1 LQWLIRCLY
10 RFSGKEKE
18 IKMKT
23 NRPFKLFSLLVVAA
37 LLLAACGGP
46 ATQEAPPAA
55 TQAPVATEA
64 PAAPEAPAATQPPQ
78 AGETKEVVVWG
89 FVWTADWLD
98 AIAPDFEAAH
108 PGVKVKVE
116 RFEYDPYQDMV
127 LTTLASGEGVPDVVT
142 LDPMWAGDLI
152 RGETVLPLDKATSEL
167 NVSDF
172 VPGGWNLYGW
182 KGVQY
187 GIPLDLDFNLLFYR
201 KDVYEKAMQTLGM
214 TELPTN
220 TQDFL
225 KVADQVVK
233 DTGKPA
239 VIQFQGDYYA
249 WYQSFLAPMGGN
261 LISDDSTQY
270 VFNSDAAVKA
280 LELYSDL
287 ANKHKV
293 GKLWDFDT
301 DGDPMVAL
309 QNSEA
314 NGIMYG
320 SWFATELAS
329 GAPDMAGKWGI
340 APLPWGDAGRKYDA
354 ATGGACLSIPTG
366 AKEPDLAWEFIKFSM
381 SAENQVKYFQIVS
394 GVPSLKTSWTDPA
407 FDEVN
412 EYFGI
417 PLGRSV
423 ADWSLRVLP
432 MQLPSMEVSD
442 LIGEAIQKATTGQAS
457 AKDAL
462 DEAVSTAP
470 PLE

>member
-1 LQWLIRCLY
+1 MSILSTKLSKSALI
-10 RFSGKEKE
+10 SGLML
-18 IKMKT
+18 IV
-23 NRPFKLFSLLVVAA
+23 LLVSAVGCAPKTTPTPEAQPTTPPEVAPTTPPEVA
-37 LLLAACGGP
+37 PTTA
-46 ATQEAPPAA
+46 EA
-55 TQAPVATEA
+55 A
-64 PAAPEAPAATQPPQ
+64 PAVE
-78 AGETKEVVVWG
+78 EVTITVWG

-98 AIAPDFEAAH
+98 AIAPGFEAEH

-152 RGETVLPLDKATSEL
+152 RGETVLALDKATSEL
-167 NVSDF
+167 NVADF
-172 VPGGWNLYGW
+172 VPGGWNLYAW

-201 KDVYEKAMQTLGM
+201 KDVYDAAMQTLGM
-214 TELPTN
+214 TEFPRN
-220 TQDFL
+220 TDDMIKL
-225 KVADQVVK
+225 GEQVVK

-261 LISDDSTQY
+261 LISDDSTKY

-280 LELYSDL
+280 LELYGDL
-287 ANKHKV
+287 ANKYKI

-301 DGDPMVAL
+301 DGDPITAL
-309 QNSEA
+309 ASSEA

-329 GAPDMAGKWGI
+329 GAPDMAGKWSI
-340 APLPWGDAGRKYDA
+340 APLPWGDANRPFDA
-354 ATGGACLSIPTG
+354 ATGGACLSIPTN
-366 AKEPDLAWEFIKFSM
+366 ALYPDLAWEFIKYTM
-381 SAENQVKYFQIVS
+381 TPANQVEYFKIVA

-407 FDEVN
+407 FAEIN
-412 EYFGI
+412 EFFGI
-417 PLGRSV
+417 PLGQSV
-423 ADWSLRVLP
+423 ADWSLRAMP

-442 LIGEAIQKATTGQAS
+442 LIGEAIQKATTGAAT
-457 AKDAL
+457 AKEAL
-462 DEAVSTAP
+462 DEAVNLAP

>member
-1 LQWLIRCLY
+1 MSTHRMPH
-10 RFSGKEKE
+10 S
-18 IKMKT
+18 MKVFMT
-23 NRPFKLFSLLVVAA
+23 LLFVVALTA
-37 LLLAACGGP
+37 SLFACTP
-46 ATQEAPPAA
+46 AIPTAPTEAD
-55 TQAPVATEA
+55 QSATEPPSSTPEETTA
-64 PAAPEAPAATQPPQ
+64 PAAE
-78 AGETKEVVVWG
+78 AGEKSITVWG

-98 AIAPDFEAAH
+98 AIAPGFEAAH
-108 PGVKVKVE
+108 PGVKVVVE

-127 LTTLASGEGVPDVVT
+127 LTTLATGEGVPDVVT

-152 RGETVLPLDKATSEL
+152 RGETVLPLDKAATEL

-172 VPGGWNLYGW
+172 VPGGYDLYAW

-214 TELPTN
+214 TEFPTN
-220 TQDFL
+220 TEDYL
-225 KVADQVVK
+225 KLADQVVK

-261 LISDDSTQY
+261 LISEDSTQY
-270 VFNSDAAVKA
+270 VFNSAAAIKA
-280 LELYSDL
+280 LELYSDV
-287 ANKHKV
+287 ANKYKV

-301 DGDPMVAL
+301 DGDPIVAL

-320 SWFATELAS
+320 SWFATELAA
-329 GAPDMAGKWGI
+329 GAPDMAGKWSI
-340 APLPWGDAGRKYDA
+340 APLPWGDAGRPYDA
-354 ATGGACLSIPTG
+354 ATGGACLSIPNN
-366 AKEPDLAWEFIKFSM
+366 AKEPDLAWEFIKYTM
-381 SAENQVKYFQIVS
+381 TPENQVKYFQIVA

-417 PLGRSV
+417 PVGRSV
-423 ADWSLRVLP
+423 ANWSLRVMP

-442 LIGEAIQKATTGQAS
+442 LIGEAISKATTGQAS
-457 AKDAL
+457 AKEAL
-462 DEAVSTAP
+462 DEAVAAAP